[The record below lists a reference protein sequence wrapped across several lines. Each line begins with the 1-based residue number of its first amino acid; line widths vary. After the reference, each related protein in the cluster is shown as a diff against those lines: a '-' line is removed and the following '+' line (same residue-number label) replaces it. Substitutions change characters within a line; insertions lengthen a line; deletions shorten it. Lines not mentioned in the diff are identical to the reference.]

1 MLLVFSMFIFSLT
14 LSFSPGPVN
23 MVIISSGAV
32 NGFRKTFSFV
42 SGATTGFTLLLF
54 LVCFGF
60 YATIEKHPLFFQY
73 LNIAGSLFIMYLGYK
88 IAASRP
94 DMSLSKTDSPGFIQG
109 FLMQWVNPKAWTA
122 CASGAAM
129 FSEPSNPATV
139 LVFIIIYFLVCYLSL
154 SAWALLG
161 EKVSVLLRS
170 TQRIRTFNV
179 LMGGLLL
186 ITACYMLSLQF
197 LSHS

>member
-42 SGATTGFTLLLF
+42 SGATTGFTLLLLF
-54 LVCFGF
+54 VCFGF
-60 YATIEKHPLFFQY
+60 YAAIERHPLFFQY

-88 IAASRP
+88 IATSRP

-109 FLMQWVNPKAWTA
+109 FLTQWVNPKAWTA